1 MLVHHRQTTAV
12 QTVGTWEG
20 PRRGGRQRWVGRR
33 DCRLQNDLPPPS
45 PPLSPSCPPGPGP
58 EPADRHGVAPAHSEL
73 PISPARRPQAP
84 RLGVPA
90 AQPPASDTVPPA
102 GHPARFGSLS
112 RYPSQRQRR
121 QPQRGGRRG
130 PRRWPDR
137 IQPHQRGR
145 QTR

>member
-1 MLVHHRQTTAV
+1 MARPKPQDCLQT
-12 QTVGTWEG
+12 
-20 PRRGGRQRWVGRR
+20 
-33 DCRLQNDLPPPS
+33 DLPPPS

-58 EPADRHGVAPAHSEL
+58 GPADRHGVAPAHSEL
-73 PISPARRPQAP
+73 PISPARQPQAS

-102 GHPARFGSLS
+102 GHPARLGSLG
-112 RYPSQRQRR
+112 RHPSQCQRR

-137 IQPHQRGR
+137 IQPHRRGR
-145 QTR
+145 KTRREEKREGKCQVGGPTSLASDTF